1 MVIENTLSVNLLRTQ
16 NWKEWLI
23 HKTVMMPSGEI
34 STGCRNGLTENSL
47 SSTRRSVKTGNWGG
61 TAPVGKQLC

>member
-1 MVIENTLSVNLLRTQ
+1 MV
-16 NWKEWLI
+16 
-23 HKTVMMPSGEI
+23 PSREI

-61 TAPVGKQLC
+61 TAPVGKQLCWKELGNPGRHQVE